1 MLGSNVSLDRA
12 AILGSRPGTMAI
24 STARVMR
31 YREITFDWTLDEGAK
46 WKKCDAYGRWDDSRE
61 NGLFSAALDG
71 FQQETA
77 HVP

>member
-1 MLGSNVSLDRA
+1 
-12 AILGSRPGTMAI
+12 
-24 STARVMR
+24 MR